1 MRELPPIVR
10 SMCTWERIQYFQL
23 LIELGIDIEK
33 ATDEQLIKAAEIFRL
48 RVVGYYHPEISERA

>member
-1 MRELPPIVR
+1 
-10 SMCTWERIQYFQL
+10 MCTWERIQYFQL

-48 RVVGYYHPEISERA
+48 RVAGYYHPEISERA